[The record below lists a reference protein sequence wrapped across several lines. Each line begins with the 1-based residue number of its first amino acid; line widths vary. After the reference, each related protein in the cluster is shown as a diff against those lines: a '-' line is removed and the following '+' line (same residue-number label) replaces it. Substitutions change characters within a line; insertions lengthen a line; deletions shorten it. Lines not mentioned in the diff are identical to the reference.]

1 MPGGADARQRGR
13 THARSD
19 AKDRR
24 GATFSRKAR
33 GGERGA
39 RENCASGDYDA
50 ALSPFCDLVDIWRT
64 VYLHRLEVPAAIVA
78 WVEGAG
84 LRPYLAPLAADE
96 REEYLSRYL
105 EAITAAYPRQA
116 WGGVLM
122 PFPGCSSSSAARSRA
137 LRMANGSLMLQADSV
152 ALRGRSRCE

>member
-1 MPGGADARQRGR
+1 L
-13 THARSD
+13 
-19 AKDRR
+19 
-24 GATFSRKAR
+24 
-33 GGERGA
+33 
-39 RENCASGDYDA
+39 GDYDA

-64 VYLHRLEVPAAIVA
+64 VYLHRLEGAAAIVA

-122 PFPGCSSSSAARSRA
+122 PFPRLFVVVRRA
-137 LRMANGSLMLQADSV
+137 
-152 ALRGRSRCE
+152 